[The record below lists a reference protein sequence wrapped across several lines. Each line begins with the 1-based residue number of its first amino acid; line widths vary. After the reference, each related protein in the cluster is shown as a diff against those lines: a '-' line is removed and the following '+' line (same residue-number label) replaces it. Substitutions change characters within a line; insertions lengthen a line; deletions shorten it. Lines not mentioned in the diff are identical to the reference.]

1 MVESFE
7 IEKEIMELKKD
18 IENVNKALKLD
29 NKLPVSEKEKNS
41 HLNDLRKNPIV
52 QEFFEGRVPGIAD
65 LPELKEAM
73 KESLKEK
80 EEELDEAK
88 KTLNEEN
95 LSSTEV
101 EQSSSSGNTPGEFID
116 QLPSEMPSYM
126 DDID

>member
-1 MVESFE
+1 MESFE

-29 NKLPVSEKEKNS
+29 NKLPASEKEKNS